1 MHTKPQSTGPEF
13 NGAGSAGADP
23 GAGDAAAPAL
33 RPLLSFL
40 RHPVFAPSP
49 PGRLTVWRWLGWMC
63 LLILLA
69 YLTGSLNQILVHAF
83 HWPVPAHTASAQFL
97 THPSWAAVAIMLV
110 APALE
115 ELGFRA
121 FLSTAPAFVF
131 TGLTFFL
138 GYGYLLIEAQI
149 APMSVAMAPAA
160 VFTHYFQSFWV
171 FLPAGALSLLLY
183 RYRRDAVLQFFLRR
197 AGWVFWTSCVLFGAA
212 HTSLYVNRL
221 VWWGFVLVLP
231 QFLLG
236 VGLAYLRASFGLR
249 WSIAAHYAI
258 DIPSVLGTWLYLSAS
273 PAGPLHRGLLVALST
288 AGLLIMAYGLVVLSR
303 VARRSW

>member
-1 MHTKPQSTGPEF
+1 MHPVPQSAEPGFNGTGP
-13 NGAGSAGADP
+13 AGTGRN
-23 GAGDAAAPAL
+23 AGDPVVAAP
-33 RPLLSFL
+33 RPLLTFL
-40 RHPVFAPSP
+40 RRPVFSASP

-69 YLTGSLNQILVHAF
+69 YLSGSLNQILVHAF
-83 HWPVPAHTASAQFL
+83 HWPVPARTASARFL
-97 THPSWAAVAIMLV
+97 TQPSWAAVAIMLV

-121 FLSTAPAFVF
+121 FLSSAPAFVF

-138 GYGYLLIEAQI
+138 GYSYLLIQAEI
-149 APMSVAMAPAA
+149 TPMSAAMAPAA

-171 FLPAGALSLLLY
+171 FLPAGAISLLLY
-183 RYRRDAVLQFFLRR
+183 RFRRDAVLGFFRRR
-197 AGWVFWTSCVLFGAA
+197 AGWVFWTSCILFGAA
-212 HTSLYVNRL
+212 HTSLYVNHL

-231 QFLLG
+231 QFVLG
-236 VGLAYLRASFGLR
+236 LGLAYLRASFGLR

-273 PAGPLHRGLLVALST
+273 PSGLLHRGMLLTLSA
-288 AGLLIMAYGLVVLSR
+288 AGLLVIAYGLVALSR
-303 VARRSW
+303 VARRTW